1 MKEIKFT
8 EQELIELKCIL
19 GDTME
24 FRMTKDLYADAFDS
38 EEIKQAKKY
47 LMPIFK
53 KLGMYPSWNKK
64 GESK

>member
-19 GDTME
+19 GDTNE
-24 FRMTKDLYADAFDS
+24 FKMTKDLYAKEFDF

-53 KLGMYPSWNKK
+53 KLGMYPGWNKM
-64 GESK
+64 GEVK